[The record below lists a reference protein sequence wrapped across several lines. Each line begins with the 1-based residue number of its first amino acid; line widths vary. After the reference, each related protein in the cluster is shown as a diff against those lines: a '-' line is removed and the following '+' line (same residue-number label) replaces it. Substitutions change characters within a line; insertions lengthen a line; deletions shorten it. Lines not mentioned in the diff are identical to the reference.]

1 MVTSVLT
8 ARDIMRAAY
17 ENRYTWDANFPGY
30 TAEVTLQQGDEI
42 HTGKA
47 RINPDF
53 KFEVTDVADES
64 AQKAINDQ
72 VWEIA
77 VHRVSRPFEQTHAQN
92 TFELGETDDTG
103 AVEIIVAGKATGDKY
118 KVRDRT
124 VTLVHRHIHGTV
136 VTINTLSTHNTPDG
150 YLSHRYDAIYSNPQT
165 GEAKGPKSFFE
176 DNYEQVGGYYILSE
190 RSITKEG
197 DQAPEMI
204 FKFSNIQLL
213 D

>member
-1 MVTSVLT
+1 MVTTALT
-8 ARDIMRAAY
+8 ARDIMRSAY
-17 ENRYTWDANFPGY
+17 ENRYTWDSDFPGY
-30 TAEVTLQQGDEI
+30 TADVTLKQGDEV

-53 KFEVTDVADES
+53 KFEVTDVADEA
-64 AQKAINDQ
+64 AQKAINEQ

-124 VTLVHRHIHGTV
+124 VALVHRHIHGTV
-136 VTINTLSTHNTPDG
+136 VTINTLSTHDTPDG
-150 YLSHRYDAIYSNPQT
+150 YLSHRYDSIYSDPKT
-165 GEAKGPKSFFE
+165 GEVKGTKSFFE
-176 DNYEQVGGYYILSE
+176 DNYDKVGDYYILSE
-190 RSITKEG
+190 RIVTKEG
-197 DQAPEMI
+197 DAEPAKT
-204 FKFSNIQLL
+204 FAFSNIQLL
-213 D
+213 S